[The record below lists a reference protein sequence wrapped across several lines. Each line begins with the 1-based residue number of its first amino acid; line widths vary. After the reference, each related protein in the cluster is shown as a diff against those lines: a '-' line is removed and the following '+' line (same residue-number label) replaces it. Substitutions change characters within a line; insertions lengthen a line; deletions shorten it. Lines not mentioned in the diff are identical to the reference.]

1 MTIDWTPPK
10 VENAPGL
17 TWRKYNTGWEARWQC
32 RSDIAKRGFDLKS
45 LRVWMGA
52 EPPKDWELT
61 DIADK
66 CSRLQGAM
74 LVWARNGGQD
84 IAPSGVQAVFDD
96 TLGSLVR
103 CYQTDPDSSYRKLR
117 YSTRCNYDVLCARI
131 VRDHGDVILA
141 DIKARLIQRWHEQWA
156 EGGKVSNAHS
166 LIAMMRTLFTFG
178 MTLLE
183 DEQCERLSMIL
194 HKMRFTNAKP
204 RQERLTADQVI
215 GIRLRAHAKGKGAI
229 ALAQAFQFECMLRQ
243 RDIIGEWIPLGEL
256 GTSDVLV
263 GRYKWLRGIR
273 WNEIDENMILRHVT
287 SKRQKMIEVDL
298 RLAPMVIEEL
308 SAAYPLFPS
317 VGRGALPAS
326 GPVVVCPRTGLPYRA
341 HQFRREW
348 RELATDAGVPKHVK
362 NMDTRAGAIS
372 EATDAGAELEHV
384 RHAAT
389 HSDISMTQRYSRNSA
404 DKVANVQRIRAEHR
418 NKSGK

>member
-10 VENAPGL
+10 IDGAPGM
-17 TWRKYNTGWEARWQC
+17 TWRKYTTGWEARWQC
-32 RSDIAKRGFDLKS
+32 RTDIARRGFPLKS
-45 LRVWMGA
+45 LRVWLGA
-52 EPPKDWELT
+52 QPPSDI
-61 DIADK
+61 DIQIIADR
-66 CSRLQGAM
+66 CLRLQQRM
-74 LVWARNGGQD
+74 LVWSRNGDQEIG
-84 IAPSGVQAVFDD
+84 PSGPAAFDN

-131 VRDHGDVILA
+131 VRDHGAVVLA
-141 DIKARLIQRWHEQWA
+141 DIKARLVQRWHEQWA
-156 EGGKVSNAHS
+156 EGGRVSNAHS
-166 LIAMMRTLFTFG
+166 LVAMLRTLFTFG

-183 DEQCERLSMIL
+183 DDQCERLSMIL

-204 RQERLTADQVI
+204 RDVRLTAEQAI
-215 GIRLRAHAKGKGAI
+215 EIRARAHAKGKAAI
-229 ALAQAFQFECMLRQ
+229 ALAQAIQFECMLRQ
-243 RDIIGEWIPLGEL
+243 KDVIGEWIPLVER
-256 GTSDVLV
+256 GTSEVVMGGL
-263 GRYKWLRGIR
+263 KWLTGIR
-273 WNEIDENMILRHVT
+273 WNEIDEGMILRHVT
-287 SKRQKMIEVDL
+287 SKRQKVIEVDL
-298 RLAPMVIEEL
+298 RLSPMVIEEL

-326 GPVVVCPRTGLPYRA
+326 GPVIVCPRTGLPYRS

-348 RELATDAGVPKHVK
+348 RELATEAGVPKHVK

-372 EATDAGAELEHV
+372 EATDGGADLEHV

-389 HSDISMTQRYSRNSA
+389 HSDIAMTQRYSRNSA
-404 DKVANVQRIRAEHR
+404 DKVANVQRIRVEHR